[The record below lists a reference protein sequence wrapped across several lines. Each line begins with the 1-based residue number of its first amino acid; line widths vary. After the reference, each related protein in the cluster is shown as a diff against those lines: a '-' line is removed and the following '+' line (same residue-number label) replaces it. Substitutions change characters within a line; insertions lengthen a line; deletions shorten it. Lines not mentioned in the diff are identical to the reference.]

1 MKIYSYHNI
10 KAQQRSGK
18 TEITKQKPEKINL
31 CTCLRLDGY
40 HGHGHYDDDH
50 YGDDLGSGH
59 HADNY

>member
-1 MKIYSYHNI
+1 MKIYSYHYI

-18 TEITKQKPEKINL
+18 TEITKQKPQKINL
-31 CTCLRLDGY
+31 CTFLRLDGD
-40 HGHGHYDDDH
+40 HGHDHYDGDH